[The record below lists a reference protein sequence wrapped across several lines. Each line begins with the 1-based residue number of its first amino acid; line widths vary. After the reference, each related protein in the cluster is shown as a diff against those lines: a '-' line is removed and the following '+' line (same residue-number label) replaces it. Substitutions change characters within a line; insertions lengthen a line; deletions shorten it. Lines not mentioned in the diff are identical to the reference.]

1 MDIHSE
7 PFKCSK
13 LECQGCI
20 KRAGGTPRALRR
32 LTPVV
37 ILRSLSALREFMCV
51 MLFHTGLSSNL
62 CWRSSQRDEGAEHA
76 LILVWAPFPPT
87 FPIISITWK
96 LFPLRGKNRYG
107 SCYTALES
115 SVRSAF
121 GFASV
126 LHLALSAS
134 YWNLFRKGK
143 SGFFFCRKMKKSLFF
158 FTAWWA
164 HSPGNYYLT
173 EMLIIN
179 KRTRS
184 KHVGMLHKFKS

>member
-1 MDIHSE
+1 MDIHLE

-20 KRAGGTPRALRR
+20 NRAGGTPRALRR

-37 ILRSLSALREFMCV
+37 ILRSLSAPWGFMCV

-62 CWRSSQRDEGAEHA
+62 CWRSSQRDKYTQDDLHRS
-76 LILVWAPFPPT
+76 WACTHSNMSPFPTNIPNN
-87 FPIISITWK
+87 FYYLEVIS
-96 LFPLRGKNRYG
+96 LEGKNRYG
-107 SCYTALES
+107 LCYTALES

-134 YWNLFRKGK
+134 YWNLF
-143 SGFFFCRKMKKSLFF
+143 
-158 FTAWWA
+158 
-164 HSPGNYYLT
+164 
-173 EMLIIN
+173 
-179 KRTRS
+179 
-184 KHVGMLHKFKS
+184 